1 MLADDAAV
9 GLALLQRARASGL
22 GSLTVL
28 TGRSPQEIVAEY
40 PVVPIDTLLDVTAPS
55 VTPEGFGYDPSRG
68 ELWFVGETAEAVL
81 LELQGRRTALH
92 AEAVGLE
99 AQLAEA
105 TRLAEE
111 TSSRA
116 RVAEAAYGKTPRV
129 RPATLDARVHAR
141 IVDIAARLSD
151 GIAAA
156 RRAASRFEAPL
167 RARVDAG
174 STRAGELGEELRTL
188 GATEVNLRREL
199 EEASAAVSAAEVEIA
214 RVDAEVAEAARRL
227 ETAGPIEPAEGDDR
241 AELAHR
247 VERIEARRITLG
259 QVNPLA
265 REEYEAEK
273 ERLTDLKTQRED
285 LEQSL
290 EELEKLRAELTAT
303 VERRFAE
310 TFAAVAEHFE
320 EVASTL
326 FPGGEGRLR
335 LVEPDEEGGE
345 PGVEVEL
352 RPAGKRVTRLSLLS
366 GRREGTRG
374 DLVPLRAL
382 PRPAV
387 RLLPPRRGRGR
398 SRRHQHRPLRRAPTP
413 LRGSRAVRR
422 RHAPEEDDGGRG
434 YPLRRDDGP
443 GRRVAGRLPAAPA
456 APAGARRHGVSR
468 TWAEL
473 LGDEVTAED
482 EPESAGFFGRMR
494 ESLAKSRRAL
504 TAELASAAFDSSDD
518 EAWERLEEAL
528 IRSDVGVPAT
538 AELVRRLEARGVAGD
553 LEQALV
559 EEVEA
564 LFGEPPTLDLGGDP
578 SVVLVVGVNGTG
590 KTTTI
595 GKLARKLS
603 EHGRSVLVGAADTFR
618 AAAEEQL
625 EIWAERAGADFVGA
639 PRGADPAAV
648 AFDAVEAARAR
659 GRDVAIV
666 DTAGR
671 LHTQSNLMAEL
682 EKVQRVIAGRV
693 EGAPHEVLLV
703 VDATTGQNGLQQARL
718 FGDTVGVTGVALTK
732 LDGSARGGVAIAI
745 AVELGLPVKL
755 VGVGEGVDDL
765 RPFDAADYARALI
778 AG

>member
-1 MLADDAAV
+1 M
-9 GLALLQRARASGL
+9 
-22 GSLTVL
+22 
-28 TGRSPQEIVAEY
+28 
-40 PVVPIDTLLDVTAPS
+40 
-55 VTPEGFGYDPSRG
+55 
-68 ELWFVGETAEAVL
+68 
-81 LELQGRRTALH
+81 
-92 AEAVGLE
+92 
-99 AQLAEA
+99 
-105 TRLAEE
+105 
-111 TSSRA
+111 
-116 RVAEAAYGKTPRV
+116 
-129 RPATLDARVHAR
+129 
-141 IVDIAARLSD
+141 
-151 GIAAA
+151 
-156 RRAASRFEAPL
+156 
-167 RARVDAG
+167 
-174 STRAGELGEELRTL
+174 
-188 GATEVNLRREL
+188 
-199 EEASAAVSAAEVEIA
+199 
-214 RVDAEVAEAARRL
+214 
-227 ETAGPIEPAEGDDR
+227 
-241 AELAHR
+241 
-247 VERIEARRITLG
+247 
-259 QVNPLA
+259 
-265 REEYEAEK
+265 
-273 ERLTDLKTQRED
+273 
-285 LEQSL
+285 
-290 EELEKLRAELTAT
+290 
-303 VERRFAE
+303 
-310 TFAAVAEHFE
+310 
-320 EVASTL
+320 
-326 FPGGEGRLR
+326 
-335 LVEPDEEGGE
+335 
-345 PGVEVEL
+345 
-352 RPAGKRVTRLSLLS
+352 
-366 GRREGTRG
+366 
-374 DLVPLRAL
+374 
-382 PRPAV
+382 
-387 RLLPPRRGRGR
+387 
-398 SRRHQHRPLRRAPTP
+398 
-413 LRGSRAVRR
+413 
-422 RHAPEEDDGGRG
+422 
-434 YPLRRDDGP
+434 
-443 GRRVAGRLPAAPA
+443 
-456 APAGARRHGVSR
+456 SR

-473 LGDEVTAED
+473 FGDEVTAED

-528 IRSDVGVPAT
+528 IRSDVGVTAT

-559 EEVEA
+559 EEVET
-564 LFGEPPTLDLGGDP
+564 LFGDPPTLALGGDP

-625 EIWAERAGADFVGA
+625 EIWAERADADFVGA